1 MERESFE
8 KEEIA
13 DLLNADFVSIKGT
26 LKISSADSSKSIVR
40 NVQIST
46 RYT

>member
-26 LKISSADSSKSIVR
+26 LPVLR
-40 NVQIST
+40 QT
-46 RYT
+46 H